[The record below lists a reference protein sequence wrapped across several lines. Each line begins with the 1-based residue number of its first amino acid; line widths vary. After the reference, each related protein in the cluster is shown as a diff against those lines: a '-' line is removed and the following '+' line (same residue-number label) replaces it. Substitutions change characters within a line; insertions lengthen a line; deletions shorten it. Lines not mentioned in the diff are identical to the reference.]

1 MMQEKFEHRFG
12 KDFGNPDFVQLAESF
27 GVKGVRPTLLSE
39 FEQALKDALH
49 QTNELTLIDAFQ
61 K

>member
-1 MMQEKFEHRFG
+1 LSIFLASWG
-12 KDFGNPDFVQLAESF
+12 FGNPDFVQLAESF
-27 GVKGVRPTLLSE
+27 GVKGVRPTLLNE

-49 QTNELTLIDAFQ
+49 QTNELTLIDVIQ